1 MRKWIFGL
9 VLATAMTSAAWAQST
24 EVESTIN
31 SQIEAFQADNFTQ
44 AFEFAS
50 PAIQGIFGT
59 PQNFG
64 RMVTQGFPMVWRPA
78 DVTYLDLCEINGTLH
93 QKVQITDADGRV
105 HLLDYRMI
113 ETDTGWK
120 INGVQLLES
129 ADLNA

>member
-9 VLATAMTSAAWAQST
+9 ALATAMTSAAWAQST

-78 DVTYLDLCEINGTLH
+78 HVTYLELREINGALH

>member
-78 DVTYLDLCEINGTLH
+78 DVTYLDLREINGTLH